1 MDKRL
6 SEYKQVFVGKY
17 KELRIR
23 LDYNYHEN
31 YSEERQLF
39 HDQIIDSYLIE
50 NNFEGLI
57 SKNRPHFIYSAGA
70 MGAGKSHT
78 LRYLRGNR
86 TNMDPE
92 MTGILKEP
100 NYLMIDPDRFREM
113 IPEYQDMKVTD
124 PLNAPTFF
132 HKECSI
138 LADITLQLGL
148 NRGYN
153 IICDGSMV
161 NYQWYI
167 DEICRIRREHSMYL
181 ITIIYV
187 DADWD
192 KIVERAE
199 SRCKISGRC
208 INREKLKSVWSK
220 IPLSIEKLK
229 PYVDE
234 YYKII
239 NNDKQPTLA
248 EKETK

>member
-6 SEYKQVFVGKY
+6 SQYKQVFVGKY
-17 KELRIR
+17 KELRMR

-39 HDQIIDSYLIE
+39 QDQIIDSYLIE
-50 NNFEGLI
+50 LYFEGII

-78 LRYLRGNR
+78 LRYLRGSQV
-86 TNMDPE
+86 DPE
-92 MTGILKEP
+92 MAGIIKEP

-113 IPEYQDMKVTD
+113 IPEYQDMKMID

-138 LADITLQLGL
+138 LAEITLQLGL

-167 DEICRIRREHSMYL
+167 DEINRIRREHTMYL

-192 KIVERAE
+192 KIVERVE
-199 SRCKISGRC
+199 SRCQITGRC

-239 NNDKQPTLA
+239 NNE
-248 EKETK
+248 EKPILVERETNEK